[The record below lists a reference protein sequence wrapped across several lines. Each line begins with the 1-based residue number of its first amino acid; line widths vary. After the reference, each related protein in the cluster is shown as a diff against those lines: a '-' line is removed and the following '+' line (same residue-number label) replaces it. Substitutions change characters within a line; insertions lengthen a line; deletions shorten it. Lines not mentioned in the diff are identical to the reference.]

1 MTRRMARYALL
12 TALAMVLSW
21 LESLVPVSAAA
32 PGVKLGLTNLVVIFA
47 LYRMG
52 LRAAAAVSLARV
64 GLVSMTFGNAYSFAY
79 SLAGAALSLAVMAL
93 LRRTGRFSI
102 LGVSVAGGVSH
113 NIAQILVAVAALG
126 TGRLAWYLPALLVSG
141 VAAGVAIGAVGGVL
155 TERIKI
161 YRKIASLPGGEAQ
174 FFCRPCMESACSG
187 HPREQK
193 RSDARCPLK
202 RA

>member
-1 MTRRMARYALL
+1 MEKRIARYALL
-12 TALAMVLSW
+12 VSLAMVLSW
-21 LESLVPVSAAA
+21 LESLIVF
-32 PGVKLGLTNLVVIFA
+32 PGLLPGMKVGLTNLVVIFA

-161 YRKIASLPGGEAQ
+161 
-174 FFCRPCMESACSG
+174 
-187 HPREQK
+187 
-193 RSDARCPLK
+193 
-202 RA
+202 

>member
-1 MTRRMARYALL
+1 MKKAALL
-12 TALAMVLSW
+12 AAALAMVLSW

-113 NIAQILVAVAALG
+113 NIAQILVAMAALG

-161 YRKIASLPGGEAQ
+161 
-174 FFCRPCMESACSG
+174 
-187 HPREQK
+187 
-193 RSDARCPLK
+193 
-202 RA
+202 

>member
-21 LESLVPVSAAA
+21 LESMVPVSAAA

-102 LGVSVAGGVSH
+102 LGV
-113 NIAQILVAVAALG
+113 
-126 TGRLAWYLPALLVSG
+126 TWP
-141 VAAGVAIGAVGGVL
+141 GA
-155 TERIKI
+155 
-161 YRKIASLPGGEAQ
+161 
-174 FFCRPCMESACSG
+174 
-187 HPREQK
+187 
-193 RSDARCPLK
+193 
-202 RA
+202 